1 MKGRAKVWLFGL
13 GAVLYTVIILWLGIG
28 IGTRMNVRQAAT
40 EIDSIQASLAFN
52 RLLEDRKL
60 ASLLSRGCIAAAV
73 KETDIAMD
81 QDTKLLASLLKGKLS
96 PWVIKYIEDR
106 DPNLLKTLDNF
117 QSKYGNSWPEP
128 DCKQKQK

>member
-1 MKGRAKVWLFGL
+1 
-13 GAVLYTVIILWLGIG
+13 
-28 IGTRMNVRQAAT
+28 MNVRQAAT
-40 EIDSIQASLAFN
+40 EIDSIQVSLAFN

-60 ASLLSRGCIAAAV
+60 ASLLSRGCVAAAI

-81 QDTKLLASLLKGKLS
+81 QDTKLLASLFKGKLS

-106 DPNLLKTLDNF
+106 DPSLLKTLDTF

-128 DCKQKQK
+128 TCK